1 MTDVPAYSDLREAL
15 AKLCANYPGEYW
27 RKLDR
32 DMSYPTE
39 FVNELTEAGWLSV
52 LIPEEYLSL
61 IHI

>member
-52 LIPEEYLSL
+52 LIPE
-61 IHI
+61 